1 MYRFKFSTFAI
12 LMLTAVLTGACASV
26 DGQPAPSAATS
37 TPYPTAQAVARP
49 TYTVQRGDVIEVL
62 EFTGRWQPR
71 DQLLLSFETDGTVR
85 RVEVQAGQ
93 SVSVGELLA
102 DLDIEQLEEQLEDAQ
117 IALESAQ
124 ANQQADAEGSVS
136 SVEDAELAVFRAQL
150 ALQRH
155 EANPPNASIRD
166 ALQSYQ
172 DSQDAVADAEQA
184 YYEALSFNGEG
195 GPGAVDG
202 ALEAWENAQDAVE
215 NARFAYAQ
223 SAASAGDTI
232 QSWENTRIDLEND
245 LLLAERNLEE
255 ARTNAVSGGGGDLRT
270 QQITID
276 RLQEDIDRSTLLSPL
291 EGVVLEVNIR
301 QGDSVQAFEPVITVG
316 IPEPLEVIASLP
328 INNTQNL
335 SVELI
340 GVCNPLNR
348 PEEAVQCI
356 IRRLPASARDADQ
369 TTRIGAIFDDLTP
382 GTIIEVQMPL
392 QIRRDVLWL
401 PPGPI
406 GEFQGRTFVI
416 LDTPDGPR
424 RANIEIGLRTPDRV
438 EILSGL
444 QEGDVVI
451 EQ

>member
-1 MYRFKFSTFAI
+1 MGRLKSFLFVSFSALLI
-12 LMLTAVLTGACASV
+12 GACASV
-26 DGQPAPSAATS
+26 DSQPAPSAATS
-37 TPYPTAQAVARP
+37 TPFPTAQAVARP
-49 TYTVQRGDVIEVL
+49 TYTVQRGDVVEVL

-85 RVEVQAGQ
+85 RVNVQQGQ
-93 SVSVGELLA
+93 AVSTGELLA
-102 DLDIEQLEEQLEDAQ
+102 DLDIEQLEEQLQDAL
-117 IALESAQ
+117 IAFESAQ
-124 ANQQADAEGSVS
+124 ANQEADAEGSVS
-136 SVEDAELAVFRAQL
+136 SVEDAELSVFRAQL
-150 ALQRH
+150 SLQRH
-155 EANPPNASIRD
+155 LDSPPNASIRD
-166 ALQSYQ
+166 ALQNYE
-172 DSQDAVADAEQA
+172 DAQEAVVDAERA
-184 YYEALSFNGEG
+184 YYEALSYNGEG
-195 GPGAVDG
+195 GPGAVDS
-202 ALEAWENAQDAVE
+202 ALEAWENAQDNVE

-245 LLLAERNLEE
+245 LLLAERSLQE
-255 ARTNAVSGGGGDLRT
+255 ARTNAVSGGGSDLRS
-270 QQITID
+270 QQLTID
-276 RLQEDIDRSTLLSPL
+276 RLQEDIDRSTLISTLD
-291 EGVVLEVNIR
+291 GVVLEVSIR
-301 QGDSVQAFEPVITVG
+301 QGDSVQAFDPVITVG
-316 IPEPLEVIASLP
+316 IPEPLEVVANLP

-369 TTRIGAIFDDLTP
+369 TTRIGAIFDDLTQ

-392 QIRRDVLWL
+392 QIRQDVLWL

-406 GEFQGRTFVI
+406 GEFQGNTFVI
-416 LDTPDGPR
+416 LETPDGPR
-424 RANIEIGLRTPDRV
+424 RANIEIGLRTTDRV